1 MNKQRQIESFK
12 KLVEKAENILL
23 KKGDDYANTDR
34 LSNFKDAGR
43 ITGITTEQHCL
54 ALISTK
60 VARLGNLFSGKV
72 PNNES
77 IQDSILDLFNY
88 AALLNMIV
96 EENNS
101 MEIKPCANEK
111 EN

>member
-1 MNKQRQIESFK
+1 MTKQEQIDSFNE
-12 KLVEKAENILL
+12 LVKKAENVLL

-34 LSNFKDAGR
+34 LSNFKDAGK

-54 ALISTK
+54 ALIATK
-60 VARLGNLFSGKV
+60 VARLGNLFSGKT

-88 AALLNMIV
+88 AALLWMI
-96 EENNS
+96 ES
-101 MEIKPCANEK
+101 EK
-111 EN
+111 Q